1 MAEQHRLL
9 EEVLFAAEV
18 AHREELKIQRL
29 ELEQKIQGIH
39 QQFFRGGELSRI
51 IESVELHH
59 GCGEYIAEPLALQY
73 LNRLEYTE

>member
-29 ELEQKIQGIH
+29 ELEQKIQVIH
-39 QQFFRGGELSRI
+39 QQFFRVEISRI
-51 IESVELHH
+51 IEWVELHH
-59 GCGEYIAEPLALQY
+59 GRGEYIAEPLALQY

>member
-39 QQFFRGGELSRI
+39 QQFFRGG
-51 IESVELHH
+51 
-59 GCGEYIAEPLALQY
+59 
-73 LNRLEYTE
+73 T